1 MMLCLLSALAHLHR
15 LGVVHRDVKA
25 ENILLD
31 RSKAVLSDLGIA
43 AFLKDEQAMQKRVG
57 SPGYAP
63 PEVVT
68 DLPYDEKVDLF
79 GAGAVLYFALSNTL
93 PFPGKTLKKVLE
105 ATARCKV
112 RFDAGLF
119 GDFSGSIMQLLKTLL
134 QKDPTRRTSAR
145 KAFIALWTCSKPE
158 IRSSSVATAACQ
170 AIEDFER
177 LDRPKVMSASPSP
190 KTDQPAERVSSK
202 VMRTSSQEGKAHGLA
217 GVGQATAHAAHAA
230 HAEKPLTKL
239 EEEPVPLPRF
249 LFDVRFITCQYAIKS
264 DYKLRCGVSKE
275 KSPETQEADSWGD
288 KFVWEKAWYPLAVV
302 EDLDDTRPT
311 PLTLLGEDLVVWKDG
326 EGQWRVFEDR
336 CPHRSVPLSE
346 GRVEKDGTLLCSYHG
361 WRFNGEGKAT
371 EIPQAMKAS
380 KERLLENPR
389 ACAAAR
395 PAQVRLGV
403 LWVWGESGPDAALE
417 SALLEPNLPTELED
431 PAMKDRATAGVWS
444 HRDMPYGWEVAFE
457 NVTDPAHVA
466 VAHHNIVSNRY
477 EDPCPIKVDFV
488 RKPSNKEGF
497 SFRTTRVEQKKRS
510 PDDDAVT
517 TMDFRPPCQM
527 QIRSLYPS
535 GASLTL
541 LINFVPTKPGFTKLI
556 GSTMLIKGEKGETPK
571 GFGMYNAPLPRWL
584 MHVLGPVFLNQDA
597 VFLHHQQ
604 NILEKEKRKHGKSW
618 KESYWIPT
626 EADKGTVTLRR
637 WLDKNGGVGWSKA
650 ANTDIETTDKEQLF
664 DTYKSHTCQCA
675 ACQRALKWTDRVNKT
690 FKYSALACASAG
702 LSAGS
707 WPLLAGGAALGAGAH
722 ASAKLRRM
730 FYEVPFH
737 HQDND

>member
-1 MMLCLLSALAHLHR
+1 MALSASAFVAPDAR
-15 LGVVHRDVKA
+15 VGVKA
-25 ENILLD
+25 PPAL
-31 RSKAVLSDLGIA
+31 A
-43 AFLKDEQAMQKRVG
+43 AGRAAA
-57 SPGYAP
+57 PAP
-63 PEVVT
+63 PGGSHAALAVCAAAAVA
-68 DLPYDEKVDLF
+68 
-79 GAGAVLYFALSNTL
+79 AGRARR
-93 PFPGKTLKKVLE
+93 
-105 ATARCKV
+105 TAR
-112 RFDAGLF
+112 R
-119 GDFSGSIMQLLKTLL
+119 
-134 QKDPTRRTSAR
+134 
-145 KAFIALWTCSKPE
+145 
-158 IRSSSVATAACQ
+158 
-170 AIEDFER
+170 
-177 LDRPKVMSASPSP
+177 
-190 KTDQPAERVSSK
+190 
-202 VMRTSSQEGKAHGLA
+202 EGP
-217 GVGQATAHAAHAA
+217 Q
-230 HAEKPLTKL
+230 
-239 EEEPVPLPRF
+239 
-249 LFDVRFITCQYAIKS
+249 
-264 DYKLRCGVSKE
+264 VSKE
-275 KSPETQEADSWGD
+275 KSPETQEEADSWGD

-737 HQDND
+737 HQDEMDAEKDGFDSVNTRPKQAATKEPDKQTSESMKPVPPSGPKPTGSSSFSFWKNRLGWSKPKPEEAVK